1 MFVGTFSNQEI
12 VSYPRKPTKPPV
24 KGGIPSIDLEEC
36 FFCSFFIK
44 SKKLVS
50 TFFST
55 SSSII
60 EMVLFSLFKI
70 FDGLKRDYGYA
81 EISNGYKDT
90 TTGKF
95 KVKHG
100 WAGKQLTDTDY
111 IQHLNGEKSI
121 GIQPCDDNGMV
132 SFGAIDID
140 SKALFGVE
148 KFIVLLTNS

>member
-1 MFVGTFSNQEI
+1 MEQ
-12 VSYPRKPTKPPV
+12 K
-24 KGGIPSIDLEEC
+24 
-36 FFCSFFIK
+36 FIQ
-44 SKKLVS
+44 
-50 TFFST
+50 
-55 SSSII
+55 
-60 EMVLFSLFKI
+60 I

-81 EISNGYKDT
+81 EVSNGYKDT

-140 SKALFGVE
+140 SKAYQDFSPRKYLEIIE
-148 KFIVLLTNS
+148 KNNLPVIPVKSKSGGLHLYVSHKK